1 VPDKD
6 KTPALAE
13 EAEEEATEG
22 QPAEARGKAGE
33 PGEADEAAARVAE
46 ALGVG
51 GEEEKAEQEPAEA
64 QEAKPPPNRA
74 ARRREEALARRRRAA
89 SAEDAPRPKD
99 RNVRAKELLTRRKEA
114 AAERRPVQLDAGE
127 MVEDV
132 LARATSGVTKWVRK
146 NFALL
151 QWGII
156 GAIALTGAVL
166 FYLSRVEKKEGR
178 ISESLAVAVAADRG
192 RVLEEDKRSD
202 DEKELDPTRVF
213 KTSAERADAALAAY
227 NQVIDQHAGTGAALL
242 AKLGQAGAL
251 LDKKEYGPALEA
263 YSAVVASPLAGADAD
278 VKGRALEGMGFAKE
292 GKGDLDGALE
302 TFKQLE
308 AIDAKG
314 YKELAQYH
322 QARILIAKGDTEKA
336 KELLKVARE
345 KLSAPGLD
353 QNTFQYLE
361 AVIDETLRKL
371 DPSAVPARAQLGGPK
386 GSSMSPEELERLIQ
400 QARENA
406 EKKAGGEHEG
416 E

>member
-1 VPDKD
+1 
-6 KTPALAE
+6 
-13 EAEEEATEG
+13 
-22 QPAEARGKAGE
+22 
-33 PGEADEAAARVAE
+33 
-46 ALGVG
+46 
-51 GEEEKAEQEPAEA
+51 
-64 QEAKPPPNRA
+64 
-74 ARRREEALARRRRAA
+74 
-89 SAEDAPRPKD
+89 
-99 RNVRAKELLTRRKEA
+99 
-114 AAERRPVQLDAGE
+114 
-127 MVEDV
+127 
-132 LARATSGVTKWVRK
+132 
-146 NFALL
+146 
-151 QWGII
+151 
-156 GAIALTGAVL
+156 
-166 FYLSRVEKKEGR
+166 
-178 ISESLAVAVAADRG
+178 
-192 RVLEEDKRSD
+192 
-202 DEKELDPTRVF
+202 
-213 KTSAERADAALAAY
+213 
-227 NQVIDQHAGTGAALL
+227 
-242 AKLGQAGAL
+242 
-251 LDKKEYGPALEA
+251 
-263 YSAVVASPLAGADAD
+263 VASPLAGADAD

-361 AVIDETLRKL
+361 AVIDETLRKI
-371 DPSAVPARAQLGGPK
+371 DPSAAPARTQLGGPK